1 MFTLNRGKIEVLA
14 QLTLPRTWPKPS
26 AEVPTWTIYHRAN
39 AVQNAAFGSQSQS
52 STNTKDVKTAC
63 ATFASRVIP
72 RALLSGSATT
82 ATRPKPSAD
91 GTSKI
96 TASGSTN
103 EPPTISGETWKRCVS
118 GASGDGSDGATGST
132 RDGASGQRAGSQWI
146 RPNAGIARISAT
158 KNGYESAPGFTTKTI
173 RTRPEKRNS
182 AGAQEKPTR
191 KATQAPNRYGP
202 ESNTMAAVAGY
213 AARGMRR

>member
-118 GASGDGSDGATGST
+118 GASGDGSDGATGSI
-132 RDGASGQRAGSQWI
+132 RHGASGRLTGSQWNDLKYAAATTNVTSKLSKTAAK
-146 RPNAGIARISAT
+146 RGNLTPIADGR
-158 KNGYESAPGFTTKTI
+158 
-173 RTRPEKRNS
+173 RNS
-182 AGAQEKPTR
+182 AGAQERPTR
-191 KATQAPNRYGP
+191 KATQAPSKYVP
-202 ESNTMAAVAGY
+202 ELNIMAAVAGY
-213 AARGMRR
+213 AAKGMRR

>member
-63 ATFASRVIP
+63 ATFASRAIP

-132 RDGASGQRAGSQWI
+132 RDGASGQRAGSQWSDL
-146 RPNAGIARISAT
+146 RYAADTTNATSRLLKPVAKHGNLTPIADER
-158 KNGYESAPGFTTKTI
+158 
-173 RTRPEKRNS
+173 RNS

-191 KATQAPNRYGP
+191 KATQALNRYGP